1 MICLQLLGL
10 KVHSSW
16 PILINVGHIGP
27 KRWFW
32 LKQFNKS
39 LFWTTVFLK
48 SWMIFDSF
56 WSFSI
61 PIWQSLTCSPS
72 CGIRN
77 PPPAEELVLSRAED
91 ETEILRSQNKELKE
105 VAKNNESKRWI
116 EVTWFLRDP
125 WMLDDVWFSFVW
137 SLILVRDG
145 EWKRMMDY
153 DGLELHQRWPRMIV
167 RLTYHHHSSSLID
180 IFRLT
185 LKHPWGWQ
193 CTPQL
198 SHCHSVKAS

>member
-39 LFWTTVFLK
+39 LFWTTAFLK
-48 SWMIFDSF
+48 FWMIFDSF
-56 WSFSI
+56 WSFFHPYLAI
-61 PIWQSLTCSPS
+61 IDLLAELWH
-72 CGIRN
+72 
-77 PPPAEELVLSRAED
+77 AEELVLSRAED

-105 VAKNNESKRWI
+105 VANLTNPRGELKWHG
-116 EVTWFLRDP
+116 FLRDP
-125 WMLDDVWFSFVW
+125 SMLDDVWFSFVW

>member
-1 MICLQLLGL
+1 MTNIDQCWTYWTKEMVLAQTVQQVAFLN
-10 KVHSSW
+10 HSIFEVLNDVW
-16 PILINVGHIGP
+16 FILIIFP
-27 KRWFW
+27 SIFAIIDC
-32 LKQFNKS
+32 S
-39 LFWTTVFLK
+39 LR
-48 SWMIFDSF
+48 SW
-56 WSFSI
+56 
-61 PIWQSLTCSPS
+61 S
-72 CGIRN
+72 CRAPRMRQRSCARRIRN
-77 PPPAEELVLSRAED
+77 SRRWANL
-91 ETEILRSQNKELKE
+91 TNPRGELK
-105 VAKNNESKRWI
+105 WHG
-116 EVTWFLRDP
+116 FLPDP
-125 WMLDDVWFSFVW
+125 SMLDDVWFSFVW